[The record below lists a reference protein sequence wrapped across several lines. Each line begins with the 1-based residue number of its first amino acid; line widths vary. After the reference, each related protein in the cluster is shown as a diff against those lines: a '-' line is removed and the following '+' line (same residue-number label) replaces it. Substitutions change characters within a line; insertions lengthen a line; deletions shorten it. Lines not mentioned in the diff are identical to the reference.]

1 MNRDERFYAFIV
13 ATTSRSRSQI
23 RRISVHKRW
32 LRVSAVVACV
42 VLCAAAYGFYGL
54 SQQAAH
60 IRIEQ
65 ENDRL
70 RRENDRQREKLRTL
84 ENRVDAIED
93 EARRLS
99 EISGVTHEEEGG
111 GAEEAGDDE
120 RGGFDPALMDGD
132 AADVGT

>member
-23 RRISVHKRW
+23 RRVSIRKRW
-32 LRVSAVVACV
+32 VKVSAFALFCAF
-42 VLCAAAYGFYGL
+42 CAAGYGFYGL
-54 SQQAAH
+54 AQQATH
-60 IRIEQ
+60 LRIEQ

-70 RRENDRQREKLRTL
+70 RRENDQQREKLRSL

-99 EISGVTHEEEGG
+99 ELSGVTHE
-111 GAEEAGDDE
+111 A
-120 RGGFDPALMDGD
+120 R
-132 AADVGT
+132 